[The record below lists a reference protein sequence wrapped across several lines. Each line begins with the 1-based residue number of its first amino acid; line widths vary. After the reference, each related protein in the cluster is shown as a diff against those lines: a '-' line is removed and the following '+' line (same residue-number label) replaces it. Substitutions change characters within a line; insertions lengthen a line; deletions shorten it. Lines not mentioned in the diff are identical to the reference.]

1 MAPDLQIKVKL
12 CKSVIDKTRLREVI
26 FDMDCGLLDE
36 ESIYLKND
44 FTHLSKVCHV
54 VPKRDERDAKK
65 KSQGASEFRHQRC
78 YWVDQL
84 FCPYGRLI

>member
-1 MAPDLQIKVKL
+1 MNFELNHFYAKFNEKMNFQNVSP
-12 CKSVIDKTRLREVI
+12 RAN
-26 FDMDCGLLDE
+26 CGLLDE
-36 ESIYLKND
+36 ESIYIKND
-44 FTHLSKVCHV
+44 FTHLPKVCHV

-78 YWVDQL
+78 QWVDQL